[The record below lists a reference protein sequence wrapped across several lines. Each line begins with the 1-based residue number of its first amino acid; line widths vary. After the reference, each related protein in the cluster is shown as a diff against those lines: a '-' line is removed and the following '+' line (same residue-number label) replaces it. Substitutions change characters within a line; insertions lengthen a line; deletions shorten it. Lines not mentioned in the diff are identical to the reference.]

1 VCPRVPLRRML
12 ALDGQLRPGSAMT
25 KRRSPRR
32 HTPADSDTPSA
43 TTPKQH
49 RDPAQRM
56 EEVVKLPSVLAHD
69 FSNLLTTILGHC
81 DLLLLS
87 LPQEDP
93 TRKTIEEIRNA
104 GRRAEALT
112 RQLLAYT
119 RDKS

>member
-1 VCPRVPLRRML
+1 
-12 ALDGQLRPGSAMT
+12 
-25 KRRSPRR
+25 
-32 HTPADSDTPSA
+32 
-43 TTPKQH
+43 
-49 RDPAQRM
+49 M

-81 DLLLLS
+81 DLLLLR